1 MNTTTTEHVSDNR
14 VADDC
19 IANECTDSLLRQYR
33 RGRVRQLVRTL
44 CLVAIVFV
52 SFVVVELLDV
62 ERLAEGIP
70 AIWKLVGEMSP
81 PDFSRFP
88 QWIMPIV
95 DTLAMSVAGTA
106 IAVCLSLPLC
116 FLAARNTTPHPILFH
131 IARTILNVA
140 RAIPELILGMILV
153 AAVGFGKLPGTL
165 ALGLH
170 SVGMVGKFFAEAI
183 ELSDR
188 APAEAARSVGATEPQ
203 VIVHSVLPQVFPQM
217 ADVTFYRWEYNFRAS
232 MVLGAVGAGGIG
244 LEIIGALRILKYQQ
258 VSALLIVVLVMVTLV
273 DSLSSYLRRGFVK

>member
-1 MNTTTTEHVSDNR
+1 MPIIHNPEHDPFNSTLQR
-14 VADDC
+14 
-19 IANECTDSLLRQYR
+19 YR
-33 RGRVRQLVRTL
+33 RRWVQQTGRTL
-44 CLVAIVFV
+44 LFLGLIIA
-52 SFVVVELLDV
+52 SFVAVELLNI
-62 ERLAEGIP
+62 ERMATGIP
-70 AIWKLVGEMSP
+70 AIFSLLGEMLP

-88 QWIMPIV
+88 QWIKPIV

-106 IAVCLSLPLC
+106 MAICLSLPLC
-116 FLAARNTTPHPILFH
+116 LLAARNTTPHPTAFH
-131 IARTILNVA
+131 IARIILNIA

-183 ELSDR
+183 ELSDP
-188 APAEAARSVGATEPQ
+188 APVEAARSVGATGPQ
-203 VIVHSVLPQVFPQM
+203 VIVHSILPQVFPQM
-217 ADVTFYRWEYNFRAS
+217 ADVTFYRWEYNLRAS

-244 LEIIGALRILKYQQ
+244 LEIISALRILQYQQ

-273 DSLSSYLRRGFVK
+273 DGLSNHLRKDFVK

>member
-1 MNTTTTEHVSDNR
+1 MPTLH
-14 VADDC
+14 
-19 IANECTDSLLRQYR
+19 DSPEQASFNSILQQYR
-33 RGRVRQLVRTL
+33 RSWVQQTGRTL
-44 CLVAIVFV
+44 LLLGMIIV
-52 SFVVVELLDV
+52 SFVAVELLNI
-62 ERLAEGIP
+62 ERMAAGIP
-70 AIWKLVGEMSP
+70 AILCLLGEMLP

-88 QWIMPIV
+88 QWIAPIV

-106 IAVCLSLPLC
+106 MAIGLSLPLC
-116 FLAARNTTPHPILFH
+116 FLAARNTTPHPVAFH
-131 IARTILNVA
+131 IARTLLNVA

-183 ELSDR
+183 ELSDP
-188 APAEAARSVGATEPQ
+188 APVEAARSVGATGPQ
-203 VIVHSVLPQVFPQM
+203 VIVHSILPQVFPQM
-217 ADVTFYRWEYNFRAS
+217 ADVTFYRWEYNLRAS

-244 LEIIGALRILKYQQ
+244 LEIISALRILQYQQ

-273 DSLSSYLRRGFVK
+273 DSLSNYLRKDFVKE

>member
-1 MNTTTTEHVSDNR
+1 MHKSPEQTPCNP
-14 VADDC
+14 
-19 IANECTDSLLRQYR
+19 ILQQYR
-33 RGRVRQLVRTL
+33 RSWVQQTGRTL
-44 CLVAIVFV
+44 LLLGVIIA
-52 SFVVVELLDV
+52 SFVAVELLNI
-62 ERLAEGIP
+62 ERMAAGIP
-70 AIWKLVGEMSP
+70 ATFSLLGEMLP
-81 PDFSRFP
+81 PDFSRFS
-88 QWIMPIV
+88 QWIEPIV

-106 IAVCLSLPLC
+106 MAIGLSLPLC
-116 FLAARNTTPHPILFH
+116 LLAARNTTPHPVAFH
-131 IARTILNVA
+131 IARTLLNVA

-188 APAEAARSVGATEPQ
+188 APVEAARSAGATEPQ
-203 VIVHSVLPQVFPQM
+203 VIVHSILPQVLPQI

-244 LEIIGALRILKYQQ
+244 LEIISALRILQYQQ
-258 VSALLIVVLVMVTLV
+258 VSALLIVVLVIVTLV
-273 DSLSSYLRRGFVK
+273 DSLSNHLRKEFVE

>member
-1 MNTTTTEHVSDNR
+1 MNSPTDPIANVSD
-14 VADDC
+14 ASISC
-19 IANECTDSLLRQYR
+19 LLRQYQ
-33 RGRVRQLVRTL
+33 RGWRQQLVRSL
-44 CLVAIVFV
+44 LLGVVIVI
-52 SFVVVELLDV
+52 SFVVVELFDG
-62 ERLAEGIP
+62 ERLVEGIP
-70 AIWKLVGEMSP
+70 AIVKLLSEMLP

-88 QWIMPIV
+88 QWIRPIV

-106 IAVCLSLPLC
+106 IAVGLSLPLC
-116 FLAARNTTPHPILFH
+116 FLAARNTTPHPVLFH
-131 IARTILNVA
+131 LTRTLLNIA

-170 SVGMVGKFFAEAI
+170 SVGMVGKFFAETI
-183 ELSDR
+183 ELSDP
-188 APAEAARSVGATEPQ
+188 APVEAARSVGATEPQ

-244 LEIIGALRILKYQQ
+244 LEIISALRVLQYQQ
-258 VSALLIVVLVMVTLV
+258 VSALLMVVLVMVTIV
-273 DSLSSYLRRGFVK
+273 DSLSSYLRKDFVK

>member
-1 MNTTTTEHVSDNR
+1 MTATHE
-14 VADDC
+14 AF
-19 IANECTDSLLRQYR
+19 DSILRQYK
-33 RGRVRQLVRTL
+33 RGWVRQLLRVL
-44 CLVAIVFV
+44 ALAGIIFV

-62 ERLAEGIP
+62 ERMAEGIP
-70 AIWKLVGEMSP
+70 AIANLLGEMFP

-88 QWIMPIV
+88 QWIEPLI

-106 IAVCLSLPLC
+106 MAIALSLPLSL
-116 FLAARNTTPHPILFH
+116 LAARNTTPHPLLFH
-131 IARTILNVA
+131 VARTILNIT

-170 SVGMVGKFFAEAI
+170 SVGMVGKFFAESI
-183 ELSDR
+183 ELTDQ
-188 APAEAARSVGATEPQ
+188 APVEAARSVGATEPQ

-244 LEIIGALRILKYQQ
+244 LEIISALRILKYQQ

-273 DSLSSYLRRGFVK
+273 DSLSNYLRKGFVSDKIEGQHSR